1 VKRFFK
7 WVFGAV
13 DIALIA
19 VVTVVFVRA
28 CDARHKPPLQAW
40 HRPLPGE
47 FRAADLQP
55 NTTLAD
61 YLRREETLFSEME
74 RAAMTPG
81 PPTVKGRLSRYSIE
95 GAVNPFRFDKNW
107 NHTYEMVPEGSLR
120 GGVLLLH
127 GLTDSPYS
135 VRAEAEIYAREGFY
149 ALALRVP
156 GHGTVPGALTAARW
170 EDWRAAARLGA
181 RAVRSRVGDKLPF
194 HVVGYSNGGALAV
207 QYALD
212 ALDDVALPRPDRVV
226 VMSPMIGVTRF
237 AGAATAVA
245 KLVGA
250 VGAIPFFAQS
260 RWMDIQPEYN
270 PFKYNSFP
278 AFAGEQTTSVT
289 RALQAEIAAAASNGR
304 IRALPP
310 ILAFVSLV
318 DSTVETWSTIDA
330 LFGRLQD
337 NGSELVLFDVNRSA
351 VAVGLLENGFDD
363 RLAALLASRD
373 RHYRL
378 DLVTNAKAGAPEVVV
393 RTLEA
398 GAVEA
403 RETPLGLAWP
413 PQIFSLS
420 HLAIP
425 FRPDDPLYGIAPD
438 MSRDYGLRLGLLA
451 PRGERGVL
459 AVPIDQLM
467 RLNCNP
473 FFPYLESKILEGIH
487 SARPAESPH
496 N

>member
-7 WVFGAV
+7 WVFGAIDV
-13 DIALIA
+13 ALIC

-28 CDARHKPPLQAW
+28 CDARSKPALRPW
-40 HRPLPGE
+40 HRPIPGE
-47 FRAADLQP
+47 FRAADLGP
-55 NTTLAD
+55 DTSLAD
-61 YLRREETLFSEME
+61 YLRREDALF
-74 RAAMTPG
+74 AAVEKTVAVPSA
-81 PPTVKGRLSRYSIE
+81 PTAASRLSRYATD
-95 GAVNPFRFDKNW
+95 GVVNPQRFEKNW
-107 NHTYEMVPEGSLR
+107 NHTYEMVPEGAAPR

-156 GHGTVPGALTAARW
+156 GHGTVPGALTEARW

-181 RAVRSRVGDKLPF
+181 RAVRARIGEKLPF
-194 HVVGYSNGGALAV
+194 HIVGYSNGGALAV

-212 ALDDVALPRPDRVV
+212 TLGDASLPRPDRIV

-237 AGAATAVA
+237 AFAATAIA

-250 VGAIPFFAQS
+250 VGAIPYFAQS
-260 RWMDIQPEYN
+260 RWLDIQPEFN

-278 AFAGEQTTSVT
+278 AFAGEQTTEIT
-289 RALQAEIAAAASNGR
+289 RAIQGEIESAASAGR

-318 DSTVETWSTIDA
+318 DSTVDTWSTIDA
-330 LFGRLQD
+330 LFGHLQD

-351 VAVGLLENGFDD
+351 VAAGLLEHGFDD

-378 DLVTNAKAGAPEVVV
+378 DLVTNARAGAPEVVV
-393 RTLEA
+393 KTLDA
-398 GAVEA
+398 GSVEA
-403 RETPLGLAWP
+403 RETAPGLAWP

-420 HLAIP
+420 HLAVP
-425 FRPDDPLYGIAPD
+425 FRPDDPLFGIAPD
-438 MSRDYGLRLGLLA
+438 LSKDYGLRLGLLA

-459 AVPIDQLM
+459 SVPIDQFM

-473 FFPYLESKILEGIH
+473 FFPYVEAKILEGIR
-487 SARPAESPH
+487 APEATANR
-496 N
+496 

>member
-1 VKRFFK
+1 MKRFFK

-13 DIALIA
+13 DVALIA

-28 CDARHKPPLQAW
+28 CDARGKPPLEPW
-40 HRPLPGE
+40 HRPIAGE
-47 FRAADLQP
+47 FRERDLTP
-55 NTTLAD
+55 GTTLAD
-61 YLRREETLFSEME
+61 YVRREEGLFQETE
-74 RAAMTPG
+74 KIVAASKPG
-81 PPTVKGRLSRYSIE
+81 AVQRRLGRYSPD
-95 GAVNPFRFDKNW
+95 GVVNPLHFAKNW
-107 NHTYEMVPEGSLR
+107 NHTYELLPEGEIR

-135 VRAEAEIYAREGFY
+135 IRAEAEIYAREGFY

-156 GHGTVPGALTAARW
+156 GHGTVPGALTEARW

-181 RAVRSRVGDKLPF
+181 RSVRARIGDKRPF
-194 HVVGYSNGGALAV
+194 HIVGYSNGGALAV

-212 ALDDVALPRPDRVV
+212 ALGDTSLPRADRVV
-226 VMSPMIGVTRF
+226 LMSPMIGVTRF
-237 AGAATAVA
+237 AGAATAIA

-250 VGAIPFFAQS
+250 VGAIPYFAQS
-260 RWMDIQPEYN
+260 RWLDIQPEYN

-278 AFAGEQTTSVT
+278 AYAGEQTTQIT
-289 RALQAEIAAAASNGR
+289 RAIQSELESAASSSR

-318 DSTVETWSTIDA
+318 DSTVETWSTIDD

-351 VAVGLLENGFDD
+351 VAAGLLEHSFDD

-373 RHYRL
+373 RRYRL
-378 DLVTNAKAGAPEVVV
+378 DLVTNERVGAPEVV
-393 RTLEA
+393 RRSLAA
-398 GAVEA
+398 GSVEA
-403 RETPLGLAWP
+403 EVVPLGLAWP

-420 HLAIP
+420 HLATP
-425 FRPDDPLYGIAPD
+425 FRADDPLFGITPD
-438 MSRDYGLRLGLLA
+438 LSQDYGLRLGLLA

-459 AVPIDQLM
+459 SVPLDQFM

-473 FFPYLESKILEGIH
+473 FFPYVEAKILEGI
-487 SARPAESPH
+487 SR
-496 N
+496 

>member
-1 VKRFFK
+1 MKRFFK
-7 WVFGAV
+7 WIFGAI
-13 DIALIA
+13 DIALVC
-19 VVTVVFVRA
+19 VVTIVFVRA
-28 CDARHKPPLQAW
+28 CDARHKPPLEAW

-55 NTTLAD
+55 TTTLAD

-74 RAAMTPG
+74 KTVMTPG
-81 PPTVKGRLSRYSIE
+81 PPSVKGRLSRYSIE
-95 GAVNPFRFDKNW
+95 GAVNPLRFDKNW
-107 NHTYEMVPEGSLR
+107 NHTFEMVPEGEVR

-135 VRAEAEIYAREGFY
+135 IRAEAEIYAREGFY
-149 ALALRVP
+149 ALGLRVP
-156 GHGTVPGALTAARW
+156 GHGTVPGALTEARW
-170 EDWRAAARLGA
+170 EDWRAAARLGV
-181 RAVRSRVGDKLPF
+181 RAVRQRVGDKLPL

-212 ALDDVALPRPDRVV
+212 ALGDTSLPRPDRVV
-226 VMSPMIGVTRF
+226 LFSPMIGVTQF
-237 AGAATAVA
+237 ARAATAVA

-250 VGAIPFFAQS
+250 VGAIPYFAQS

-278 AFAGEQTTSVT
+278 AYAGQQTTEIT
-289 RALQAEIAAAASNGR
+289 REIQAEIDAAASSAR

-310 ILAFVSLV
+310 ILAFVSIV

-351 VAVGLLENGFDD
+351 VAVGLLEHGADD

-378 DLVTNAKAGAPEVVV
+378 DLVTNAKAGAPEVVA
-393 RTLEA
+393 RTLDA

-403 RETPLGLAWP
+403 RDTPTGLAWP

-420 HLAIP
+420 HLATP
-425 FRPDDPLYGIAPD
+425 FRPDDPLFGIAPD
-438 MSRDYGLRLGLLA
+438 LSKDYGLRLGLLA

-459 AVPIDQLM
+459 SVPIDQLM

-473 FFPYLESKILEGIH
+473 FFPYVEAKILEGI
-487 SARPAESPH
+487 ARPTPAAAR
-496 N
+496 

>member
-1 VKRFFK
+1 MKRFFK

-13 DIALIA
+13 DVALIA
-19 VVTVVFVRA
+19 VVTIVFVRA

-74 RAAMTPG
+74 RTVMTPG

-95 GAVNPFRFDKNW
+95 GAVNPLRFDKNW
-107 NHTYEMVPEGSLR
+107 NHTYEMVPAGDVR

-156 GHGTVPGALTAARW
+156 GHGTVPGALTEARW

-181 RAVRSRVGDKLPF
+181 RAVRARVGDKLPF
-194 HVVGYSNGGALAV
+194 HLVGYSNGGALSV

-212 ALDDVALPRPDRVV
+212 ALGDASLPRPDRVV
-226 VMSPMIGVTRF
+226 LFSPMIGVTQF
-237 AGAATAVA
+237 ARAATAIA

-250 VGAIPFFAQS
+250 VGAIPYFAQS
-260 RWMDIQPEYN
+260 RWLDIQPEFN

-278 AFAGEQTTSVT
+278 AFAGEQTTEIT
-289 RALQAEIAAAASNGR
+289 RAIQGEIETAASGNR

-310 ILAFVSLV
+310 ILAFVSLE

-330 LFGRLQD
+330 LFGHLQD

-351 VAVGLLENGFDD
+351 VAAGLLEHSYDD

-378 DLVTNAKAGAPEVVV
+378 DLLTNARAGAPEVVV
-393 RTLEA
+393 KTLDP
-398 GAVEA
+398 GSVEA
-403 RETPLGLAWP
+403 HEMAPGLAWP

-420 HLAIP
+420 HLATP

-438 MSRDYGLRLGLLA
+438 LSKDYGLRLGLLA
-451 PRGERGVL
+451 PRGEKGVL
-459 AVPIDQLM
+459 SVPIDQFM

-473 FFPYLESKILEGIH
+473 FFSYVEAKILEGIAVPVPAV
-487 SARPAESPH
+487 AR
-496 N
+496 

>member
-1 VKRFFK
+1 MKRLFK
-7 WVFGAV
+7 WIFGAV
-13 DIALIA
+13 DVALVA
-19 VVTVVFVRA
+19 VVTIVFVRA
-28 CDARHKPPLQAW
+28 CDARGKEPLEAW
-40 HRPLPGE
+40 HRPLAGE
-47 FRAADLQP
+47 FRAADLAP
-55 NTTLAD
+55 GTTLAD
-61 YLRREETLFSEME
+61 YLRREDALFAEME
-74 RAAMTPG
+74 RTVMIPG
-81 PPTVKGRLSRYSIE
+81 PPTAKSRLSRYATD
-95 GAVNPFRFDKNW
+95 GVVNPLRFEKNW
-107 NHTYEMVPEGSLR
+107 NHTYEMVPEGGLR

-156 GHGTVPGALTAARW
+156 GHGTVPGALTEARW

-181 RAVRSRVGDKLPF
+181 RAVRSRIGEKLPF

-212 ALDDVALPRPDRVV
+212 AIGDVSLPRPDRVV
-226 VMSPMIGVTRF
+226 LMSPMIGVTRF
-237 AGAATAVA
+237 AFAATAIA

-250 VGAIPFFAQS
+250 VGAIPYFAQS

-270 PFKYNSFP
+270 PFKYNSFA
-278 AFAGEQTTSVT
+278 AFAGEQTTEIT
-289 RALQAEIAAAASNGR
+289 RAIQAEIANVASSGK

-330 LFGRLQD
+330 LFGPLQD

-351 VAVGLLENGFDD
+351 VAAGLLEHGFDD

-378 DLVTNAKAGAPEVVV
+378 DLVTNARAGAPEVVV
-393 RTLEA
+393 RTLAPGEA
-398 GAVEA
+398 EA

-420 HLAIP
+420 HLAVP
-425 FRPDDPLYGIAPD
+425 FRPDDPLFGIAPD
-438 MSRDYGLRLGLLA
+438 LSKDYGLRLGLLA

-459 AVPIDQLM
+459 SVPLDQFM

-473 FFPYLESKILEGIH
+473 FFPYLEAKILEGI
-487 SARPAESPH
+487 AVPA
-496 N
+496 NAATR